1 MKKFLAVISAAVML
15 GFSSN
20 VSAATFKD
28 VPTDHKAY
36 NDLMQLVE
44 VGVVKPDKNGNF
56 NGDKI
61 ATRYNLASMLYQVV
75 EQVYGFEEDPNAVN
89 IADVPKDRA
98 AYKVISQLVSE
109 GVLTTD
115 SQDNFNGSRELTRY
129 EIAEAFYEIL
139 NMGDSIPNMDI
150 EPYKDVED
158 GSQQYEF
165 VRGVTAAG
173 VMNGYNDKNFRGN
186 DTVTRYDLARLVYKL
201 CLRITED

>member
-115 SQDNFNGSRELTRY
+115 SQENFNGSRELTRY

-150 EPYKDVED
+150 EPYKDVAD

>member
-115 SQDNFNGSRELTRY
+115 SQENFNGSRELTRY